1 MNRRAPV
8 TWPRWLSQP
17 SFSGLKRFQF
27 RWTSASIALLV
38 TTGLATVLSQS
49 RPKALGLAK
58 LLLAADLL
66 QSFPVDRSQPV
77 PELWLKR
84 LGPEAKTFW
93 KQSSGSWWQLWSRHE
108 DRGAYLVIN
117 GDHLPKGHHLP
128 GTIVVDD
135 LLVIAPDALAAQEM
149 KEPLRVTQHQLQG
162 LEQRCLERLQ
172 QGQAVYWSSQGLAGI
187 LGPLTPLML
196 HWQQGCL
203 SLQLSSDRLS
213 WEGEASAVPGLR
225 GAKPQLLQPDPGQKN
240 TTNLPSGT
248 VLALRG
254 SRLDVLIG
262 SLLRRSL
269 VRDSLSN
276 HYGLDQES
284 LQRLARSPFELSLR
298 SLPAGPFRLGLTLEV
313 GVGKDRKA
321 WLKALE
327 QLQAGLLNQG
337 LQGGAG
343 SVTQQG
349 TLPQAQA
356 SDQTWKRSNG
366 VIVGGWRWLPAKEPS
381 QPGEDKSNRLLL
393 FLGPPPPL
401 GFGLRGAFPGSWTNG
416 QVQVV
421 MRPNQL
427 AKEQMMP
434 AGLPPLIHAA
444 ERLDFVAG
452 SPITG
457 ERPGEFSPLWG
468 ELRLQ
473 PAPR

>member
-1 MNRRAPV
+1 MKRWAPV
-8 TWPRWLSQP
+8 AWPRRLSPP
-17 SFSGLKRFQF
+17 STSALLRVPL
-27 RWTSASIALLV
+27 RWTTVSIALLFTV
-38 TTGLATVLSQS
+38 GLATVISQP
-49 RPKALGLAK
+49 RPKAVGLAK

-84 LGPEAKTFW
+84 LGPEAKTLW
-93 KQSSGSWWQLWSRHE
+93 SQSRGSWWQLWSRHE
-108 DRGAYLVIN
+108 DRGAYLVLN
-117 GDHLPKGHHLP
+117 GKDVPKGRRP
-128 GTIVVDD
+128 ADTIEVDD
-135 LLVIAPDALAAQEM
+135 LLLIAPDRLAAQEI
-149 KEPLRVTQHQLQG
+149 KEPLRVTQHQLRG

-172 QGQAVYWSSQGLAGI
+172 QGQAVYWSNQGLAGI
-187 LGPLTPLML
+187 LGPLTPLLL

-213 WEGEASAVPGLR
+213 WEGESSAVPGLQ
-225 GAKPQLLQPDPGQKN
+225 GAKPPLLQPDPGQRIE
-240 TTNLPSGT
+240 TSLPSGT
-248 VLALRG
+248 MLAMRG

-269 VRDSLSN
+269 VRDSLAN

-298 SLPAGPFRLGLTLEV
+298 HLPTGPFRLGLTLEV

-327 QLQAGLLNQG
+327 QLQAGLVNQG
-337 LQGGAG
+337 LQGVAG

-356 SDQTWKRSNG
+356 SDQTWKRSDG

-381 QPGEDKSNRLLL
+381 QPGEERSNRLLL

-434 AGLPPLIHAA
+434 TGLPPLIHAA